1 MNAPTVPLPAL
12 DLEVLEQLKTLQKV
26 SNPRLLRELFSLY
39 QRTLKEKGPLLRDA
53 VSRADNQALFQSAHA
68 LKSSSANVGAVEFA
82 RLLAEIELLGRGG
95 NATAAAPFLAR
106 FEMEFAR
113 VEMAVKDLLAEQ
125 PE

>member
-1 MNAPTVPLPAL
+1 MNAPSIPVPAL
-12 DLEVLEQLKTLQKV
+12 DPTVLEQLTTLQRI

-39 QRTLKEKGPLLRDA
+39 QKTLRDKAPILRDA
-53 VSRADNQALFQSAHA
+53 IARADNQALFQSAHA
-68 LKSSSANVGAVEFA
+68 LKSSSANVGAVVFS

-95 NATAAAPFLAR
+95 QAGEAAPFLSR

-113 VEMAVKDLLAEQ
+113 VEMAVKELLSQQ